1 MSGTDNPPRSFRVVC
16 AHFSPEEIEATRR
29 LLGLLGTNLKQRWV
43 LAEAGEP
50 ADVVLLNLD
59 QHAPVEFDR
68 RAALAGCS
76 QRPREH
82 PAGTLHRPLRGY
94 ELLALLNKEAPAAQ
108 PSHTPAVAEAAG
120 RYRLRCWPYEA
131 NSWDVVQWR
140 IMAAMRRTYRSA
152 QELAEHSGA
161 TPDQVQR
168 CIDAVNRLGA
178 LERAV
183 DRQPAAAAATRPAGL
198 RRLAVRVGAILGFS
212 R

>member
-1 MSGTDNPPRSFRVVC
+1 MSGTDPASRTFRVAC
-16 AHFSPEEIEATRR
+16 AHFSPEELEATRR
-29 LLGLLGTNLKQRWV
+29 LLGLLGTHLKRRWM
-43 LAEAGEP
+43 LAEAGES

-59 QHAPVEFDR
+59 QHAAADFDR

-108 PSHTPAVAEAAG
+108 SSATPAVAEAAA

-131 NSWDVVQWR
+131 NGWDVMQWR
-140 IMAAMRRTYRSA
+140 IMAAMRRTYRSV
-152 QELAEHSGA
+152 QELAVHTGA

-168 CIDAVNRLGA
+168 CIDAVSRLGA
-178 LERAV
+178 LERAI
-183 DRQPAAAAATRPAGL
+183 DRQPATTTPRPAGL
-198 RRLAVRVGAILGFS
+198 RGLAVRVGAILGFS